1 MADINQTKTNQ
12 IKSNQIQNENKNSI
26 SECNDPIMMIMIIDR
41 QRDLAAKK
49 WAKNQQKKLHNDPY
63 DDHFNGLEYNGQTFI
78 FIFFF
83 LKLKFLI
90 FEWNGN
96 KLACLLVGFYKMW
109 TCKNL

>member
-49 WAKNQQKKLHNDPY
+49 WAKNQQKKNNQNIEQQFSANNFSIIIIQIL
-63 DDHFNGLEYNGQTFI
+63 I
-78 FIFFF
+78 FI
-83 LKLKFLI
+83 
-90 FEWNGN
+90 
-96 KLACLLVGFYKMW
+96 VG
-109 TCKNL
+109 